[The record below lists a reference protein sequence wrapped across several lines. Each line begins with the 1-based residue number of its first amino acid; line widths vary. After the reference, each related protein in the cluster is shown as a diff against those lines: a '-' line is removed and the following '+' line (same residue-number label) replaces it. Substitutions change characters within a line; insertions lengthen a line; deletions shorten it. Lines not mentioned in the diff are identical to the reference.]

1 MTDVPTTNADRRAL
15 LRSAGALATA
25 SGLGG
30 LPAIARA
37 IGMAPSIAG
46 HRPALVPTAAT
57 LGGWLKRLHDFGPIR
72 ATGTP
77 QCRAFEEFLAAE
89 FAALGCTIERDR
101 YRLSSWECS
110 LDPDCEITV
119 REDGGRTRR
128 LEVVSYYPFCG
139 TTRGRGPVSGRVLYA
154 GVGPQAAQAFI
165 AGADPA
171 ALKDSIVVIDMPIGF
186 GGTDRIKLYPNG
198 RFGVDDPLKRTDAP
212 SASGAGGAGLMKA
225 LQDRCKGFVLC
236 YTDVSNDAARHN
248 WLPFSE
254 PHGTVPALWVGA
266 EAGPYLKSV
275 SGKAVLTL
283 RCDAKVTP
291 DARAD
296 TIVATLKGQTDEV
309 VMLTTQTDGPN
320 ECNENGGL
328 GVLAVA
334 TYLSRLPLA
343 ERRRT
348 YVFSLPTG
356 HYAFGAVADPVTGTG
371 RRGGTFGVIE
381 KRPELMKRVVAQ
393 LAMEQMGAL
402 EWAEVGGRYVPTGRV
417 APEFW
422 LPTNDAPAT
431 RPAGVA
437 TSPNAAPA
445 VAGTAQTAQA
455 ARRMLAAAWFA
466 EDPRFSRIGVV
477 ESGFAPGEGG
487 SLRSRGIPGVGLM
500 GAPSFFFRA
509 DPKGVLEKLSPQ
521 VMHNQVSIFT
531 KMATLMDRLT
541 PAQLKGQ
548 APITD
553 QDIYG
558 A

>member
-1 MTDVPTTNADRRAL
+1 MPDMPVAPANRRKL
-15 LRSAGALATA
+15 LKSAAGLAALA
-25 SGLGG
+25 G
-30 LPAIARA
+30 LPAVARA
-37 IGMAPSIAG
+37 AAGARPIAG
-46 HRPALVPTAAT
+46 HRPALVPPPAT
-57 LGGWLKRLHDFGPIR
+57 LAAWLQRLHGFGPIR

-89 FAALGCTIERDR
+89 FARLGCTIERDH
-101 YRLSSWECS
+101 YRLSSWECA

-119 REDGGRTRR
+119 REDGGATRK

-139 TTRGRGPVSGRVLYA
+139 TTRGRAPVSGRVLYA
-154 GVGPQAAQAFI
+154 GVGPQAARALI
-165 AGADPA
+165 AATDA
-171 ALKDSIVVIDMPIGF
+171 AVLKTAIVVIDMPIGTA
-186 GGTDRIKLYPNG
+186 GEDRIKLYPDG
-198 RFGVDDPLKRTDAP
+198 RFGVDDPLAHVGAP
-212 SASGAGGAGLMKA
+212 AASGAGGAGLMKA
-225 LQDRCKGFVLC
+225 LEGRCRGFVLC
-236 YTDVSNDAARHN
+236 YTDVSDDAARYN

-266 EAGPYLKSV
+266 SSSPYLRSV
-275 SGKAVLTL
+275 SGRATLTM
-283 RCDAKVTP
+283 RCDAKMTP

-296 TIVATLKGQTDEV
+296 TIVATLKGQTDEA

-334 TYLSRLPLA
+334 TYLAGLPLSQ
-343 ERRRT
+343 RRRT

-393 LAMEQMGAL
+393 LAMEQMGAM
-402 EWAEVGGRYVPTGRV
+402 EWADIGGRYVATGKV

-431 RPAGVA
+431 RPASVA
-437 TSPNAAPA
+437 TSPNSAPTT
-445 VAGTAQTAQA
+445 AGTAQTAAA
-455 ARRMLAAAWFA
+455 ARRMLAASWAG

-477 ESGFAPGEGG
+477 ERGFAPGEGG
-487 SLRSRGIPGVGLM
+487 VLRARGIPGVGLM

-531 KMATLMDRLT
+531 KMVALMDRLT
-541 PAQLKGQ
+541 PAQLKGE

-553 QDIYG
+553 RDLYG